1 MFKKQWWLTAA
12 LVVIG
17 ALAGGLALNSVSF
30 LAQETQAQRNAT
42 PPKTPVRKWEY
53 QVYIAPGPKD
63 LADKA
68 NQLGDEGWELSGVI
82 TDERVINRY
91 IGYFK
96 RPKQ

>member
-1 MFKKQWWLTAA
+1 MFKKKWWLTTA
-12 LVVIG
+12 LIVIVAVV
-17 ALAGGLALNSVSF
+17 GGLATNGLSF
-30 LAQETQAQRNAT
+30 LAQDAQAQRNT
-42 PPKTPVRKWEY
+42 PTARTIVRKWEY

-68 NQLGDEGWELSGVI
+68 NQLGDEGWELTGVI
-82 TDERVINRY
+82 TDERVVSRY

>member
-1 MFKKQWWLTAA
+1 MSRKQWWLTLALLAIAA
-12 LVVIG
+12 F
-17 ALAGGLALNSVSF
+17 AGGLASSGIST
-30 LAQETQAQRNAT
+30 LAQAQRNTAT
-42 PPKTPVRKWEY
+42 AKTPMRKWEY

-68 NQLGDEGWELSGVI
+68 NQLGDEGWELIDVI
-82 TDERVINRY
+82 TDERIVIRY

>member
-1 MFKKQWWLTAA
+1 MSRKHWWPTLVLLVIAA
-12 LVVIG
+12 F
-17 ALAGGLALNSVSF
+17 AGGFVSSGISF
-30 LAQETQAQRNAT
+30 LTQDAQAQRNTAAA
-42 PPKTPVRKWEY
+42 KTPMRRWEY

-68 NQLGDEGWELSGVI
+68 TQLGDEGWELIGVI
-82 TDERVINRY
+82 TDERIVSRY

>member
-1 MFKKQWWLTAA
+1 MSRKQWWLTLA
-12 LVVIG
+12 LVVI
-17 ALAGGLALNSVSF
+17 ATFAGGLTSSGISF
-30 LAQETQAQRNAT
+30 LAQEAQAQRKAAT
-42 PPKTPVRKWEY
+42 PKTPVHKWEY

-68 NQLGDEGWELSGVI
+68 NQLGDEGWELTGII
-82 TDERVINRY
+82 TDERVVSRY